1 MPSFPLPL
9 CIGVSPPSPSPP
21 LLPHQLHPRY
31 SVQFLN
37 SAFFCGGREE
47 EKEKGAPHLSNELNP
62 NPIARSQRTSFILP
76 STFAYNN

>member
-1 MPSFPLPL
+1 MPSFPLSL
-9 CIGVSPPSPSPP
+9 CIGVPPPPSPSPP

-47 EKEKGAPHLSNELNP
+47 EKEKGAPHLSNEEHLINH
-62 NPIARSQRTSFILP
+62 
-76 STFAYNN
+76 STFSKNVIHSPRYFCI

>member
-9 CIGVSPPSPSPP
+9 CIGAPPPSPSPP

-37 SAFFCGGREE
+37 KE
-47 EKEKGAPHLSNELNP
+47 EKRKRKKEHLMKVKKNV
-62 NPIARSQRTSFILP
+62 
-76 STFAYNN
+76 